1 MSTRGAIGFR
11 IDGVDKLTY
20 NHFDSYPHGLG
31 VDILSQAQALY
42 AAGPESLLAAARN
55 IKMLNSDGVTKEVV
69 EATRA
74 YHNMGVS
81 EQSEADLYCL
91 FREAQ
96 GNLAAYLSL
105 GYMPDNDNF
114 ILDSL
119 FCEWAY
125 ILDLDDDVLEV
136 YRGFQSVADPD
147 NRYGQD
153 KQSGYFPCK
162 LILSFPLEDIHSVT
176 EDDFLAACDPQEEAV

>member
-1 MSTRGAIGFR
+1 MGTRGAIGFR

-20 NHFDSYPHGLG
+20 NHFDSYPQGLG
-31 VDILSQAQALY
+31 VDILSQAQELY
-42 AAGPESLLAAARN
+42 AAGPESLRAAARN

-81 EQSEADLYCL
+81 EQSEEDLYCL

-96 GNLAAYLSL
+96 GDLPAYLNL
-105 GYMPDNDNF
+105 GYMPGNNNF

-125 ILDLDDDVLEV
+125 ILDLDDDMLEV
-136 YRGFQSVADPD
+136 YRGFQKVADPD
-147 NRYGQD
+147 NRYGQGE
-153 KQSGYFPCK
+153 QSGYFPCK
-162 LILSFPLEDIHSVT
+162 LILSFPLEDIHTVT
-176 EDDFLAACDPQEEAV
+176 EDDFLAACNPQEEIV